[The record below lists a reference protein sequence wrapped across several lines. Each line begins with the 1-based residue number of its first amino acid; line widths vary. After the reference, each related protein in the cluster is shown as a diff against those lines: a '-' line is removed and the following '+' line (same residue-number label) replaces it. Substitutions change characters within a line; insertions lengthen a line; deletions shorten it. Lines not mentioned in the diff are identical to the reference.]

1 MEPTNSG
8 TEPQFSGEAMK
19 MPAGT
24 PPVASGNAT
33 AVNRGPIFGVI
44 IGLLFLALILI
55 LGGLMLWN
63 YILTP
68 PPLVI
73 ETPERPTAEMNQEP
87 ESTTAR
93 AQAEAAAALST
104 SNELPAI
111 EADLLSTDLS
121 SLESE
126 LTAIDVMI
134 ETAGT
139 GTTTP

>member
-1 MEPTNSG
+1 MENPSS
-8 TEPQFSGEAMK
+8 EPQFNGEAMK
-19 MPAGT
+19 VPAGSYAA
-24 PPVASGNAT
+24 PVAT
-33 AVNRGPIFGVI
+33 QPIKHGKLFGVI
-44 IGLLFLALILI
+44 IGLLFFALVLI

-68 PPLVI
+68 NTLVV
-73 ETPERPTAEMNQEP
+73 ETPLRPTEEMNQEP
-87 ESTTAR
+87 ESETAR

-126 LTAIDVMI
+126 LATIDAMI
-134 ETAGT
+134 EST
-139 GTTTP
+139 GSAAAPTP